1 MNDTTGLNKK
11 RVSGWL
17 SIKEPEDLERALVRM
32 LNKILAS
39 KDPVAHAGRFAS
51 LANAW
56 TNTHRLRIEIKD
68 LRELQAEIEALKE
81 HQASRG

>member
-1 MNDTTGLNKK
+1 MVK
-11 RVSGWL
+11 GWL
-17 SIKEPEDLERALVRM
+17 KISDPEDLERALVRM

-39 KDPVAHAGRFAS
+39 TDPVAHAGRFAS

-56 TNTHRLRIEIKD
+56 TNAHRLGIEIRD

-81 HQASRG
+81 QQVRRG